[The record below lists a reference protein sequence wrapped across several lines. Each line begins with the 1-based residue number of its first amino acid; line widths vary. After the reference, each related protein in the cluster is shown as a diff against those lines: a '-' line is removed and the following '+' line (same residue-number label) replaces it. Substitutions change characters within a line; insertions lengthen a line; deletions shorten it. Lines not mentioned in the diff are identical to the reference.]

1 MAARPGAQ
9 PAGLVQ
15 FAEAADV
22 SQRNRRKPLTPVRAS
37 TLESLTKNA
46 YIKNP
51 NENNPVRLFGGE
63 LSPLYELRKSDI
75 GAASSDC
82 FSVSFTDSIELL
94 CFLSG
99 SEK

>member
-51 NENNPVRLFGGE
+51 NENNLVRLFGGE
-63 LSPLYELRKSDI
+63 LSPLYELRKSDK
-75 GAASSDC
+75 GAASLDC

>member
-1 MAARPGAQ
+1 MNAVFSAAVVRT
-9 PAGLVQ
+9 L
-15 FAEAADV
+15 
-22 SQRNRRKPLTPVRAS
+22 LTPKIKGRA
-37 TLESLTKNA
+37 A
-46 YIKNP
+46 PFI
-51 NENNPVRLFGGE
+51 FGGE

-75 GAASSDC
+75 GAASLDC